1 MYTFLLKNL
10 DNHKFYYNL
19 FFQKDVAKERLLNYK
34 TSSYLTTN
42 KLNRMQD
49 VDQKDILFPKSKISN
64 LNTHFKPI

>member
-10 DNHKFYYNL
+10 DNHNFYNNL
-19 FFQKDVAKERLLNYK
+19 FFKKDVAKERLLNYK

-64 LNTHFKPI
+64 SNTHFKPI